1 MALTIC
7 DGSATFEKPRAGHP
21 RQACYDLVC
30 RHALAM
36 DSAGI
41 GLPTGSTTGG
51 VRDDDDAGEH
61 WPALPARLPPIHA
74 VWMS

>member
-1 MALTIC
+1 
-7 DGSATFEKPRAGHP
+7 
-21 RQACYDLVC
+21 
-30 RHALAM
+30 M

>member
-1 MALTIC
+1 
-7 DGSATFEKPRAGHP
+7 
-21 RQACYDLVC
+21 
-30 RHALAM
+30 M
-36 DSAGI
+36 DSVGI

-51 VRDDDDAGEH
+51 VWDDDDAGEH